1 MIHANYP
8 QLQQSAGHQ
17 SNNKDV
23 FGAEPFLQ
31 PLSIT
36 ISDNEQPLTKPDK
49 KIYINL
55 SLMTHFYICVTGVK
69 DVKLTINKKNLG
81 KMCPDVIIQVRSIF

>member
-1 MIHANYP
+1 MIHAIYT

-49 KIYINL
+49 KNTNL

-81 KMCPDVIIQVRSIF
+81 KMCPDVINQVRSIF

>member
-31 PLSIT
+31 LLSIT

-49 KIYINL
+49 KNKNL

-69 DVKLTINKKNLG
+69 DVKLTINKMNL
-81 KMCPDVIIQVRSIF
+81 VS